1 MGNAS
6 KKGLNIAIEEKEI
19 DNSCLNRINIIRL
32 KHTNDTKM
40 IKLNLKQQK
49 IITIL
54 LKMGDMQSSL
64 ILKELVKSGEG
75 MSLVTVKR
83 ALSEMVNLGV
93 LIVNGSG
100 RSVKYGVSAVGRIF
114 FNIDIYAYCSIE
126 PDKRYG
132 LKQYNFDLFPSI
144 PNNIFT
150 DDELSYLESV
160 TAKYKQRTTDFSS
173 TIQRKELERFV
184 IELSWK
190 SSKIEGNTYTL
201 LDTEKLIL
209 ENKKA
214 AGKTEEETRMIL
226 NHKDAFN
233 FIYKN
238 AEQFKVVTRKN
249 LEELHAILT
258 KNLGVDNGLRKVMV
272 GITGSTYKPLDNVY
286 QIGDALEALMAT
298 IERIETPHAKALMA
312 LLGISYIQ
320 PFEDGNKRT
329 GRLMAN
335 AILLAYGLPP
345 LSYRSIDEDEYR
357 KATLVFYELNSIIE
371 FKKIF
376 IAQYDF
382 TAQNYTIV

>member
-1 MGNAS
+1 
-6 KKGLNIAIEEKEI
+6 
-19 DNSCLNRINIIRL
+19 
-32 KHTNDTKM
+32 M
-40 IKLNLKQQK
+40 IKLSLKQQK
-49 IITIL
+49 IVTIL
-54 LKMGDMQSSL
+54 FKTGDMPSSA
-64 ILKELVKSGEG
+64 IFEELVKLGEN
-75 MSLVTVKR
+75 MALVTVKR
-83 ALSEMVNLGV
+83 TLSEMVNLGV
-93 LIVNGSG
+93 LVTVGSG
-100 RSVKYGVSAVGRIF
+100 RSIKYSVSVIGRIF
-114 FNIDIYAYCSIE
+114 FDIDVYAYCSIE

-132 LKQYNFDLFPSI
+132 LRQYNFDLFSSI
-144 PNNIFT
+144 PNNIFNE
-150 DDELSYLESV
+150 DELNYLENV
-160 TAKYKQRTTDFSS
+160 TAKYKQRTNDFSS

-184 IELSWK
+184 IELCWK

-214 AGKTEEETRMIL
+214 TGKTEEETRMIL

-238 AEQFKVVTRKN
+238 AEQFKAVTRKN
-249 LEELHAILT
+249 LEELHSILT
-258 KNLGVDNGLRKVMV
+258 KDLGIGGGLRKVMV

-286 QIGDALEALMAT
+286 QINDALESLMTT
-298 IERIETPHAKALMA
+298 IERIETPYAKALMA

-345 LSYRSIDEDEYR
+345 LSYRSVDEDEYR